1 MSFRVGLLIGLLVVL
16 SVVLWFLPRE
26 GFQSLDTSA
35 AAPILERQPKI
46 YPARSIAVSGPAT
59 PAQAAPRDELIMS
72 APETAHDPYAPP
84 EESASIPERMRYP
97 ERMFQ
102 PPPENAT
109 RDIAEAA
116 GVANA
121 AASQAMHAMNA
132 FAPEF
137 AQNGGEFMQGIFAND
152 TMEPSGFASY

>member
-1 MSFRVGLLIGLLVVL
+1 MS
-16 SVVLWFLPRE
+16 S
-26 GFQSLDTSA
+26 
-35 AAPILERQPKI
+35 
-46 YPARSIAVSGPAT
+46 
-59 PAQAAPRDELIMS
+59 
-72 APETAHDPYAPP
+72 PETAHDPYAPP